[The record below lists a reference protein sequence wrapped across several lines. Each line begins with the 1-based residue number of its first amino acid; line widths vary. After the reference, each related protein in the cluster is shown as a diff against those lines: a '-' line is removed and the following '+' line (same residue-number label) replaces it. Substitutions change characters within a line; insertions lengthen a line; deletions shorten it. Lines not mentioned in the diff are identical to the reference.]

1 MPRFG
6 TTIPN
11 KLQVGSGNG
20 HRYGCGFKS
29 KQQGWLV
36 CSAGTITGAGNG
48 TCAARDVTACEARSS
63 GGVTGAISPHVAD
76 PSLEPFKRRIIVEGA
91 VGHHIDYVFGNPNV
105 DTLQGASA
113 LYVW

>member
-6 TTIPN
+6 TTTPN
-11 KLQVGSGNG
+11 YPQVGVANG
-20 HRYGCGFKS
+20 HRSGCGCES
-29 KQQGWLV
+29 KKQGRLV
-36 CSAGTITGAGNG
+36 CGAGAVPGAGNG
-48 TCAARDVTACEARSS
+48 TCAAQDVTACEARSS
-63 GGVTGAISPHVAD
+63 GSVTGAISPHVAD

-113 LYVW
+113 LDVR